1 MCLESVR
8 KFVEREIVPYHDE
21 WEKEGIVPS
30 ELWLKAGAAGMLC
43 CTVPEEYGGLGLD
56 YLFDAVVYEEL
67 WRVGASGPGFLI
79 PTHLVAA
86 YILSFGSAAKK
97 RHWLPKMVKGEAI
110 RTPGMPQ
117 PHARTGLTEGAP
129 QTVPDGPQILL

>member
-1 MCLESVR
+1 MWRESVR

-21 WEKEGIVPS
+21 WEKEGIVPR

-43 CTVPEEYGGLGLD
+43 CTVPAEYGGLGLD

-79 PTHLVAA
+79 PTDLYATS
-86 YILSFGSAAKK
+86 ILSFCPDEPNQPCLPPTVRGAATSSARA
-97 RHWLPKMVKGEAI
+97 
-110 RTPGMPQ
+110 
-117 PHARTGLTEGAP
+117 
-129 QTVPDGPQILL
+129 

>member
-1 MCLESVR
+1 MLRRPPISTRSDTLFPYTTRFRSIFSEEHEMWRESVR

-21 WEKEGIVPS
+21 WEKEGIVPR

-67 WRVGASGPGFLI
+67 WRESGRASCRERVGSY
-79 PTHLVAA
+79 V
-86 YILSFGSAAKK
+86 
-97 RHWLPKMVKGEAI
+97 
-110 RTPGMPQ
+110 
-117 PHARTGLTEGAP
+117 
-129 QTVPDGPQILL
+129 